1 MQTEPPT
8 PKPQVQIPT
17 TATEPVMM
25 SPSRFTPRPKRR
37 VYVDPEEMSWYI
49 EQISLSLS
57 PHKAITRVDGIWP
70 VGFMYKV

>member
-17 TATEPVMM
+17 TTNEPLTLT
-25 SPSRFTPRPKRR
+25 PSRFIPKPKRR

-57 PHKAITRVDGIWP
+57 PYKAMTRSDSVWP
-70 VGFMYKV
+70 VGFLYKV

>member
-8 PKPQVQIPT
+8 PKPQVQIT
-17 TATEPVMM
+17 TTTTEPVMM
-25 SPSRFTPRPKRR
+25 SPSRFIPKQKRR

-57 PHKAITRVDGIWP
+57 PHKGITRSDGVWP
-70 VGFMYKV
+70 MAFLYKV